1 LPLLLTTSE
10 VEPLLDLRGA
20 VAVLERTYHYQARGQ
35 LDQSP
40 PLRLMGRKVRLVA
53 GGLPADDR
61 VGIRLSVGSGGE
73 GALGLL
79 FANSGELLAIM
90 GYPFSELRLS
100 ATLALA
106 IDRLAGPRVKR
117 VGLIGSGRLAPH
129 ALRGAVA
136 VRPIK
141 SVAVFS
147 PTPSHREAFTE
158 RESRQLGIPVEPVAR
173 PEEAVERADVVLVS
187 TNSATPTLL
196 GRWLRPEQSVFGCG
210 RPNEFDDDVYL
221 SAGLIV
227 VSSKLHE
234 QGYYDTKLDRPLI
247 RLMANGTLDWQRI
260 AELGQV
266 VADQMTWQ
274 GMPVFRESQG
284 GYSDVALA
292 SWVYERAPEAGLG
305 REFSFEG

>member
-1 LPLLLTTSE
+1 
-10 VEPLLDLRGA
+10 
-20 VAVLERTYHYQARGQ
+20 
-35 LDQSP
+35 
-40 PLRLMGRKVRLVA
+40 MGRKVRLVA

-147 PTPSHREAFTE
+147 PTAGHREAFAA
-158 RESRQLGIPVEPVAR
+158 RESRRMGMPVEPVSS
-173 PEEAVERADVVLVS
+173 PEEAIDGADVVLVS
-187 TNSATPTLL
+187 TELAQANTAGPLAAV
-196 GRWLRPEQSVFGCG
+196 RAFRVWLRPSQRIRRRRVLAGG
-210 RPNEFDDDVYL
+210 PHRGVQQAAR
-221 SAGLIV
+221 AGL
-227 VSSKLHE
+227 LRH
-234 QGYYDTKLDRPLI
+234 TDRPAPHPAGS
-247 RLMANGTLDWQRI
+247 RWQ
-260 AELGQV
+260 
-266 VADQMTWQ
+266 
-274 GMPVFRESQG
+274 
-284 GYSDVALA
+284 
-292 SWVYERAPEAGLG
+292 
-305 REFSFEG
+305 